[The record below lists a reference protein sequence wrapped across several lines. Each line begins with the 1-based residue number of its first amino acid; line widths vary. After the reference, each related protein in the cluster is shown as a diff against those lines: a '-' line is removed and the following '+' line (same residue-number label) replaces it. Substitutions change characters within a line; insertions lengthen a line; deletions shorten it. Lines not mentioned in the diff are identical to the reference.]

1 MVVLSMVVVV
11 DAFRLATLVMCV
23 MAVVVTVVVAVVVV
37 DTAVLAVAMAVSAA
51 VVETSVFLIL
61 HDALFDEENEKHA
74 EDNQRL
80 RTGEM
85 QRLMIGTHLFQGT
98 GHFIHHFRHQMQESY
113 AQKHAAADAIE
124 QRQRRGNPASLQPR
138 SAASRKQRQSEGR
151 QSDDQ
156 RAEKQAESQNPLQK
170 TRIHRRRRPSRR
182 RRRRIY
188 QLCFIA

>member
-1 MVVLSMVVVV
+1 M
-11 DAFRLATLVMCV
+11 
-23 MAVVVTVVVAVVVV
+23 TVVVAVVVV
-37 DTAVLAVAMAVSAA
+37 DTAVVAAAMAVSVAVSLA

-61 HDALFDEENEKHA
+61 HDALFDEENEKHT

-98 GHFIHHFRHQMQESY
+98 GHFIHHFRHQMQESH

-124 QRQRRGNPASLQPR
+124 QRQRRGNPAPLQPR

-156 RAEKQAESQNPLQK
+156 RAEKQAESQNPLQN
-170 TRIHRRRRPSRR
+170 TRIHRRLRRRRSRR
-182 RRRRIY
+182 RCRRIY
-188 QLCFIA
+188 QLSFIAKIGTRKCSAPSFSR